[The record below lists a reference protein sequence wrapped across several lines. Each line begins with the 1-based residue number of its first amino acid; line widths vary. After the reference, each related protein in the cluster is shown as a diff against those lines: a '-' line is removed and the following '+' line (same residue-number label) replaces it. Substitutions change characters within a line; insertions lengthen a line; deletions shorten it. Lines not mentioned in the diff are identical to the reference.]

1 MRQIIYDKV
10 KYIADKYKGYIDTED
25 LMKEGLTNRQ
35 IGLLTAEGKL
45 EKVAHG
51 HYWIISPEFS
61 KPEDYKAVEVARVNR
76 KAVICADSACYYM
89 GLIDKEPEIL
99 SIATRRSDRHKMK
112 MNFDVC
118 RHYFSEKAFE
128 EDQKV
133 FNTEYGTGTVTDRTV
148 RRDLRRYCLCD
159 GAYPWAER
167 TERFFGCNLLLG
179 ILVCGYTAISASGF
193 PSDERLADLNA
204 SRCGTCGCR
213 RTVRN
218 YGGLLSCT
226 CERDIHL

>member
-61 KPEDYKAVEVARVNR
+61 KPEDYKA
-76 KAVICADSACYYM
+76 DSACYYM

-112 MNFDVC
+112 MNFEVS
-118 RHYFSEKAFE
+118 RHYFSEQAFE
-128 EDQKV
+128 DEKHVFDTKYGSYNVYGIDRSVCDCIRFREDIDKDI
-133 FNTEYGTGTVTDRTV
+133 FE
-148 RRDLRRYCLCD
+148 
-159 GAYPWAER
+159 
-167 TERFFGCNLLLG
+167 
-179 ILVCGYTAISASGF
+179 LVIENYRKY
-193 PSDERLADLNA
+193 DKKNEERLMAYA
-204 SRCGTCGCR
+204 KAMRIGR
-213 RTVRN
+213 QVERI
-218 YGGLLSCT
+218 GLD
-226 CERDIHL
+226 R

>member
-89 GLIDKEPEIL
+89 GLIVK
-99 SIATRRSDRHKMK
+99 SRRSFQIDKK
-112 MNFDVC
+112 
-118 RHYFSEKAFE
+118 K
-128 EDQKV
+128 
-133 FNTEYGTGTVTDRTV
+133 
-148 RRDLRRYCLCD
+148 
-159 GAYPWAER
+159 
-167 TERFFGCNLLLG
+167 
-179 ILVCGYTAISASGF
+179 
-193 PSDERLADLNA
+193 
-204 SRCGTCGCR
+204 
-213 RTVRN
+213 
-218 YGGLLSCT
+218 
-226 CERDIHL
+226 

>member
-10 KYIADKYKGYIDTED
+10 KHIADKYKGYIDTED

-51 HYWIISPEFS
+51 HYWIISPKFS

-112 MNFDVC
+112 MRSMCLIQSTVLTMYMELTEAC
-118 RHYFSEKAFE
+118 AIAFVSV
-128 EDQKV
+128 K
-133 FNTEYGTGTVTDRTV
+133 T
-148 RRDLRRYCLCD
+148 LIKISL
-159 GAYPWAER
+159 
-167 TERFFGCNLLLG
+167 NLLLRTTEDT
-179 ILVCGYTAISASGF
+179 L
-193 PSDERLADLNA
+193 
-204 SRCGTCGCR
+204 R
-213 RTVRN
+213 RMKNVSWHMPKQCVSEDR
-218 YGGLLSCT
+218 
-226 CERDIHL
+226 

>member
-112 MNFDVC
+112 MNFEVS
-118 RHYFSEKAFE
+118 RHYFSEQAFE
-128 EDQKV
+128 DEKHV
-133 FNTEYGTGTVTDRTV
+133 FDTKYGSYNVYGIDRACATASV
-148 RRDLRRYCLCD
+148 SVKTLIKISL
-159 GAYPWAER
+159 
-167 TERFFGCNLLLG
+167 NLLLRTTEST
-179 ILVCGYTAISASGF
+179 I
-193 PSDERLADLNA
+193 
-204 SRCGTCGCR
+204 R
-213 RTVRN
+213 RMKNVSWHMQKQCVSEDR
-218 YGGLLSCT
+218 
-226 CERDIHL
+226 

>member
-112 MNFDVC
+112 MNFEVS
-118 RHYFSEKAFE
+118 RHYFSEQAFGIDRSVCDCIRFR
-128 EDQKV
+128 EDIDKDI
-133 FNTEYGTGTVTDRTV
+133 FE
-148 RRDLRRYCLCD
+148 
-159 GAYPWAER
+159 
-167 TERFFGCNLLLG
+167 
-179 ILVCGYTAISASGF
+179 LVIENYRKY
-193 PSDERLADLNA
+193 DKKNEERLMAYA
-204 SRCGTCGCR
+204 KAMRIGR
-213 RTVRN
+213 QVERI
-218 YGGLLSCT
+218 GLD
-226 CERDIHL
+226 R